1 MKKKGKILFFCMI
14 FVTGNVSAQ
23 QNQLQSNTA
32 KAFISSYYKVG
43 VPFNVQTVN
52 KPLLD
57 PRFYV
62 NNMGFFCKQ
71 ELKLQRLTLLPV
83 KFRLGSVSYCNRME
97 GKLNAGLV
105 SAY

>member
-1 MKKKGKILFFCMI
+1 MI
-14 FVTGNVSAQ
+14 FVIGIVSAQ
-23 QNQLQSNTA
+23 QNQLQTNTA
-32 KAFISSYYKVG
+32 KDFISSYYKG
-43 VPFNVQTVN
+43 AVPFNVQTVN

-83 KFRLGSVSYCNRME
+83 MFRLGSVSYCNRME
-97 GKLNAGLV
+97 GKLNAGII
-105 SAY
+105 SDY